1 MVKNTANQASEF
13 DIVLRHVHILSVGD
27 VVTSSGEPLEITQEK
42 MEGIAKSYDQ
52 AIHKAPIVLG
62 HTSDNYNVAYEVVG
76 IVSQL
81 LGFEAPTDVEFALGW
96 VLRAY
101 VQDDKLFFD
110 IRQTKLL
117 NDLMDSGY
125 YQRWS
130 ISYYDAEDEI
140 SPSPGDFYLQHLAF
154 LGATPPAFKG
164 LQQIALSEKPTIKNK
179 ETDMDLNQKAEQ
191 YIKTM
196 LFTKNPGLKET
207 FVQFSEAP
215 SEQNTWLYD
224 KESSAY
230 KGSFVDNQDRT
241 LEFSIEKN
249 ENDSWDVS
257 YQLSEAA
264 PAKKAE
270 LSEKKEASEECWDG
284 YERVPGKKA
293 GEEGSCKKLSEK
305 EEDSKEMSEED
316 KKKKELKEKEEED
329 KKEMGEGVKKPDGV
343 KSKGKDEPD
352 TDVEDKLKEYK
363 KEKKELKE
371 HDDEEDEDKK
381 KKKEMSEDKE
391 SEDKEDEDKKELGE
405 LAVDQFAQMGGDVS
419 DMNSLMEEM
428 SQMREE
434 LMAEKQK
441 SQMMMERMG
450 QMRRDMAS
458 QFAEKVFQENKI
470 DEKVL
475 SKREFIQFSEM
486 VDNVKK
492 KVQLSEGNEVSGFD
506 LFKKLVAGL
515 LSANPAATTVALGEH
530 HKPSTELSEG
540 ESTAPVVKKRA
551 PVGTEGYSQSRKQLS
566 EMINKERNSN
576 PDISYEKAL
585 KIVIGKLKS

>member
-191 YIKTM
+191 YLKTM

-241 LEFSIEKN
+241 LDFSIEKN

-264 PAKKAE
+264 PVKKAE
-270 LSEKKEASEECWDG
+270 LSEKKEASEDCWDG
-284 YERVPGKKA
+284 YERVPGKEP
-293 GEEGSCKKLSEK
+293 GEEGSCKKMSEN
-305 EEDSKEMSEED
+305 EEESKEMSEED
-316 KKKKELKEKEEED
+316 KKKKEMKEKEEED
-329 KKEMGEGVKKPDGV
+329 KKEMGEKK
-343 KSKGKDEPD
+343 EYA
-352 TDVEDKLKEYK
+352 EDKKEMSEDEDDSK
-363 KEKKELKE
+363 KEMKE
-371 HDDEEDEDKK
+371 HGDEEDEDKK
-381 KKKEMSEDKE
+381 KKKEMA
-391 SEDKEDEDKKELGE
+391 EDKEDDKKEMGEKKEMGQYAAPEMGE
-405 LAVDQFAQMGGDVS
+405 LAVDQFAQMGGNAA

-506 LFKKLVAGL
+506 LFKKLVGGL
-515 LSANPAATTVALGEH
+515 LSANPATTSVALGEH

-540 ESTAPVVKKRA
+540 ESAAPVVKKRA

-566 EMINKERNSN
+566 EMINQERNAN

-585 KIVIGKLKS
+585 KIVIGKLKA